1 MAEPAR
7 VVGNVVTI
15 NGDESNASNIIKIGR
30 AADVVSLFGAAGSAQ
45 PADASQAAVGAV
57 TTVGANTG
65 TAGAG
70 LSLIGD
76 TATVNQA
83 AAIMNDFAALQE
95 DISALQ
101 VLVNQLRSDLVAL
114 GLIKGSA

>member
-1 MAEPAR
+1 MARPSERGLDFVKIVTDDDSAGR
-7 VVGNVVTI
+7 IEIGAEGDSVGF
-15 NGDESNASNIIKIGR
+15 
-30 AADVVSLFGAAGSAQ
+30 LGAAPVARPSGS
-45 PADASQAAVGAV
+45 DQAAVGAV

-76 TATVNQA
+76 TSTIDQSAN
-83 AAIMNDFAALQE
+83 IMNDLVALQE

-101 VLVNQLRSDLVAL
+101 VLVNQLRSDIVAL
-114 GLIKGSA
+114 GLIKGAA